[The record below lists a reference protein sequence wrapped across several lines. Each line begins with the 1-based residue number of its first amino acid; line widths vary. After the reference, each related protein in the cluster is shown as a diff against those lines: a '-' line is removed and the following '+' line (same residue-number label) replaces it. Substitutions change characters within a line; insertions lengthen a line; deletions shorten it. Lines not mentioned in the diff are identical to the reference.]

1 MGFYKKPKDN
11 AMKIKKTKGY
21 TLIEILLVT
30 GFIAVATI
38 GVYTIFN
45 KAKDIS
51 IANDEAKI
59 VDHFRTE
66 IARMYEN
73 SPSYTGLDNIAVNT
87 AKVTPINMTTANPN
101 EIFNKFG
108 GTVTINP
115 ITYSGVTDSGFRI
128 TYPNIRIASCSYMV
142 LSLMGGFNSITVN
155 GTVVKNY
162 GDGAV
167 NPAILATA
175 CSNASNAVGATI
187 NFDYISSFL
196 ITAASAVPARLPKA
210 GTIFSIPNTDLV
222 CDIDSTGF
230 WVGGGPTIPAN
241 IRSQMIFTFKSID
254 NYSGRCPT
262 QALYNTW
269 INNLNTQKAANPGM
283 SYQDVYTNII
293 TPLIINDGVYNHT
306 KSTEENIAT
315 GFCNTQSTTV
325 YGAAVASSYV
335 PGSGNKCKV
344 N

>member
-1 MGFYKKPKDN
+1 
-11 AMKIKKTKGY
+11 MKIKRTKGY

-30 GFIAVATI
+30 GFVSVASI

-51 IANDEAKI
+51 IANNEAKI
-59 VDHFRTE
+59 VEHFRTE

-73 SPSYTGLDNIAVNT
+73 SPSYLGLDNAAVNA
-87 AKVTPINMTTANPN
+87 AKVTPTNMTTANPN
-101 EIFNKFG
+101 EIVNKFG
-108 GTVTINP
+108 GAINITP
-115 ITYSGVTDSGFRI
+115 INYASIANSGFRI
-128 TYPNIRIASCSYMV
+128 TYPNIRISSCPHMA
-142 LSLMGGFNSITVN
+142 LSLMGGFNSISVN

-162 GDGAV
+162 GDGTI
-167 NPAILATA
+167 NPGALATA
-175 CSNASNAVGATI
+175 CSNANDAIGATI

-210 GTIFSIPNTDLV
+210 GTTFSIPNTDLV
-222 CDIDSTGF
+222 CDIDSSGF
-230 WVGGGPTIPAN
+230 WVGGGSTIPAN

-262 QALYNTW
+262 QALFATW

-283 SYQDVYTNII
+283 SYQDTYTTII
-293 TPLIINDGVYNHT
+293 QPVLINDGVYNHT
-306 KSTEENIAT
+306 KATEEGIAT
-315 GFCNTQSTTV
+315 GFCNTQSSKV

-335 PGSGNKCKV
+335 SGSGNKCKV